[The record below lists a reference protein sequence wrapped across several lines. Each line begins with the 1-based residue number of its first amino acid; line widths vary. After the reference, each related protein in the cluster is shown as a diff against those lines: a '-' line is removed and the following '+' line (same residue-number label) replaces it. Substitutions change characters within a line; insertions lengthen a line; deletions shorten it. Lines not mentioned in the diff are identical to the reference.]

1 MAHPTNPS
9 TRSNPQTPSTR
20 SDSASQEHPASP
32 SSRTET
38 TARQA
43 GKAPGKQTASKAP
56 RRQAAPVRN
65 GTKARKVAES
75 IEIMAPAGSRESLT
89 AGLKAGAGAV
99 YFGVGKLN
107 MRAGT
112 RNNFTV
118 EDLPEIGAACRDY
131 GANSY
136 LTLNTVMYDED
147 MDAMRATV
155 DAAAKAGITAL
166 IVSDPIV
173 MQYAREAGMNVHVS
187 TQCNITN
194 TGMVRFYSQW
204 ADVMVMARELNL
216 PQVAEISRRIR
227 EENITGPSGKPVR
240 IEMFVHGALCMA
252 VSGMC
257 YLSLHT
263 HNSPANRGTCVQNC
277 RRPYEVRDQH
287 SGTELQV
294 DNEYI
299 MSAGDLCTI
308 GFLDKLLDAGVSVLK
323 IEGRGRSADYVQTV
337 VTCYREAVEAIRE
350 GTYTRDKV
358 ARWEKELATVYNRG
372 FWDGYYLGR
381 TMGEWSDVYGSKA
394 TVRKTYLA
402 KCDNYYQKVGAGV
415 FLMETGTLST
425 GDEIMVTGPTTGVM
439 KLAVG
444 ELRVDDV
451 AVDKVRKGDLFTFV
465 VPEKVRRADKLYKL
479 VRVNQ

>member
-1 MAHPTNPS
+1 
-9 TRSNPQTPSTR
+9 
-20 SDSASQEHPASP
+20 
-32 SSRTET
+32 
-38 TARQA
+38 
-43 GKAPGKQTASKAP
+43 
-56 RRQAAPVRN
+56 
-65 GTKARKVAES
+65 
-75 IEIMAPAGSRESLT
+75 
-89 AGLKAGAGAV
+89 
-99 YFGVGKLN
+99 
-107 MRAGT
+107 
-112 RNNFTV
+112 
-118 EDLPEIGAACRDY
+118 
-131 GANSY
+131 
-136 LTLNTVMYDED
+136 
-147 MDAMRATV
+147 
-155 DAAAKAGITAL
+155 
-166 IVSDPIV
+166 
-173 MQYAREAGMNVHVS
+173 
-187 TQCNITN
+187 
-194 TGMVRFYSQW
+194 
-204 ADVMVMARELNL
+204 
-216 PQVAEISRRIR
+216 
-227 EENITGPSGKPVR
+227 
-240 IEMFVHGALCMA
+240 MFVHGALCMA

-439 KLAVG
+439 KLTVG

-479 VRVNQ
+479 ARVNQ